1 MSHNDNTP
9 TASNTIRLVDA
20 ADDEVDAGI
29 GPSVGPSVDDADEH
43 ESSVNGDDDDIDDN
57 EDVGEEDE
65 EDAGGDDEEEE
76 EEDAEDE
83 EDGGDDDDGEEGDEE
98 DEDEDGVPKSS
109 SIRSIAKSSSRSKTT
124 PLTHHSMNTP
134 VPPQFFG
141 TNDDISVDDVDD
153 VSASGNVT
161 GDDEYDDD
169 DDDEDPDTY
178 LQKFDL
184 EMNNDLLLSHHPT
197 QFNKNDDEIEALCQI
212 SRNITNNVVD
222 PLHKTIPF
230 LTKYEKT
237 RVLGQRA
244 KQLNGGSKPYVVV
257 PDHVIDGFI
266 IAQMELAQKRI
277 PFIIERPIHGGGC
290 EYWRVR
296 DLEVL

>member
-1 MSHNDNTP
+1 MSHTDNTP
-9 TASNTIRLVDA
+9 TVPKTIRLIDVD
-20 ADDEVDAGI
+20 DDEVVTDPG
-29 GPSVGPSVDDADEH
+29 VGPIVGTRVGTRVDDADDQEG
-43 ESSVNGDDDDIDDN
+43 SMNGDDDDADDN
-57 EDVGEEDE
+57 EDAGEEDE
-65 EDAGGDDEEEE
+65 DEDENAGEVEG
-76 EEDAEDE
+76 EEDTD
-83 EDGGDDDDGEEGDEE
+83 DGDDDGEDDEE
-98 DEDEDGVPKSS
+98 DEDEGGVHKSS
-109 SIRSIAKSSSRSKTT
+109 SIRSMAKSSSRSKTA
-124 PLTHHSMNTP
+124 PTHHSMNTP

-141 TNDDISVDDVDD
+141 ADDDDISIDDLDD

-184 EMNNDLLLSHHPT
+184 EMNKDLLLSHHPT
-197 QFNKNDDEIEALCQI
+197 QFSKNDDEIEALCQI
-212 SRNITNNVVD
+212 SRNTDNNVVD

-244 KQLNGGSKPYVVV
+244 KQLNAGSKSYVVV
-257 PDHVIDGFI
+257 PDHVSDGFI

-277 PFIIERPIHGGGC
+277 PFIIERPVHGGGC

-296 DLEVL
+296 DLEIL

>member
-1 MSHNDNTP
+1 MSHTDNTP
-9 TASNTIRLVDA
+9 TVPKTIRLTDA
-20 ADDEVDAGI
+20 DDDEVVTDPGT
-29 GPSVGPSVDDADEH
+29 GPSVGDADDQEG
-43 ESSVNGDDDDIDDN
+43 SVNGDDDDADDN
-57 EDVGEEDE
+57 EDAGEEDE
-65 EDAGGDDEEEE
+65 DEDEDEDAGEVEG
-76 EEDAEDE
+76 EEDTDED
-83 EDGGDDDDGEEGDEE
+83 DGGDDDGEDDEGEE

-109 SIRSIAKSSSRSKTT
+109 SIRSMAKSSSRSKTA
-124 PLTHHSMNTP
+124 PPTHHSMNTP

-141 TNDDISVDDVDD
+141 ADDDDISVDDLDD

-212 SRNITNNVVD
+212 SRNTDNNVVD

-244 KQLNGGSKPYVVV
+244 KQLNAGSKSYVVV
-257 PDHVIDGFI
+257 PDHVSDGFI

-277 PFIIERPIHGGGC
+277 PFIIERPVNGGGC